1 MADAYAERGY
11 LTVVVD
17 LFNGDPVPLN
27 RPEGF
32 ELSQWVA
39 HGSSG
44 DNPHNK
50 EAIDP
55 IIVKAIQAIRDMGVK
70 HIGAVGYCFG
80 AKVRFFLASTLF
92 PSLSPVLFFLSSSG
106 CEAKYS
112 LNHLV
117 RRPPLQ
123 ERH

>member
-1 MADAYAERGY
+1 MADAFAERGY

-17 LFNGDPVPLN
+17 LFNGDPIPLN

-44 DNPHNK
+44 DNPHTK

-55 IIVKAIQAIRDMGVK
+55 IIVKAIQALRGMGAK

-80 AKVRFFLASTLF
+80 AKVR
-92 PSLSPVLFFLSSSG
+92 LSPRPFLFLVI
-106 CEAKYS
+106 
-112 LNHLV
+112 LPLV
-117 RRPPLQ
+117 RS
-123 ERH
+123 

>member
-55 IIVKAIQAIRDMGVK
+55 IIVKAIQAIRQMGVK
-70 HIGAVGYCFG
+70 HVGAVGYCFG
-80 AKVRFFLASTLF
+80 AKVRFFPRSHPLSTPFPRPLF
-92 PSLSPVLFFLSSSG
+92 LVLFLMSS
-106 CEAKYS
+106 
-112 LNHLV
+112 
-117 RRPPLQ
+117 
-123 ERH
+123 